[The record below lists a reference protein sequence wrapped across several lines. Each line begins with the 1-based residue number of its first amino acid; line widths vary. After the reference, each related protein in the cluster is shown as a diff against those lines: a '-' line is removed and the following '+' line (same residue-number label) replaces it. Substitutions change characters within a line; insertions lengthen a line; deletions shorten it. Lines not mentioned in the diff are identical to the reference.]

1 MNLDLRI
8 PMGLMFTLVGAMLT
22 AFGLATRGSAIYALS
37 LGINV
42 NLWWGLVLLAFGL
55 TMLLLGRRR
64 LIRRAKL
71 PPEPVAEQRKLRGG
85 R

>member
-8 PMGLMFTLVGAMLT
+8 PMGMMFTLVGAILA
-22 AFGLATRGSAIYALS
+22 AFGVATKDRVGFYAQS

-55 TMLLLGRRR
+55 MMLLLGRRGQKR
-64 LIRRAKL
+64 LASL
-71 PPEPVAEQRKLRGG
+71 PPEPSVEAEVRRGH
-85 R
+85 